1 MLWFV
6 IRVPKKSLEDHILLM
21 KCQSEFEVSLKLI
34 ESLYL
39 KIDPCLDKEILV
51 TLIAV
56 YHKGM

>member
-1 MLWFV
+1 
-6 IRVPKKSLEDHILLM
+6 M

-56 YHKGM
+56 YHKGMWDINSETRQIGTFPSLS